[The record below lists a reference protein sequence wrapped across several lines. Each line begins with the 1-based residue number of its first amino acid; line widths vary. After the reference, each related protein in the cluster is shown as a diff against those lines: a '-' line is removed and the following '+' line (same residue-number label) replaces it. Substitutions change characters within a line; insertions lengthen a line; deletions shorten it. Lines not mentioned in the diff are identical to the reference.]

1 MPLLLSAHNSRHARN
16 ASVALLQ
23 LLLQR
28 MRDPHTPCPLS
39 LCGVVAASPHVPAPG
54 FVVTAVGAT
63 ETVTTLVG
71 ATSGGYLDAIGTAA
85 RLSKPRSLSL
95 SPDGTLLVVA
105 DVGNNAVR
113 VITLASAAVTTLT
126 TLSYAPNA
134 VTATNVLHPTSMDV
148 FVTTSGYQAS

>member
-1 MPLLLSAHNSRHARN
+1 M
-16 ASVALLQ
+16 
-23 LLLQR
+23 
-28 MRDPHTPCPLS
+28 
-39 LCGVVAASPHVPAPG
+39 
-54 FVVTAVGAT
+54 
-63 ETVTTLVG
+63 
-71 ATSGGYLDAIGTAA
+71 DAIGTAA